1 MLEANRKI
9 KRPIWANFAVFV
21 LLLIASG
28 FTLSGCQKVLPGSK
42 TTEKATQK
50 QPTQV
55 EQQKSDKQ
63 LKKKQPTKANQKK
76 SPDEDTQDDDD
87 PE

>member
-28 FTLSGCQKVLPGSK
+28 FTLSGCQQVLPGSK

>member
-9 KRPIWANFAVFV
+9 KRPIWANFAVFA
-21 LLLIASG
+21 LLLVVSG
-28 FTLSGCQKVLPGSK
+28 LTLSGCQKVFPGGK